1 MYKASILLVSISL
14 SLFISGCSM
23 NPAYQRP
30 DNKEFTG
37 DTFTQAQSES
47 FHKDLD
53 IIEWW
58 QHFNDPTLNKLI
70 EQALANNIDLRIA
83 SANVLESEALIRS
96 ARGVRLP
103 QINTASSSDRSFTG
117 ANTGGVF
124 AGGARRSYFTTN
136 QLGSQISWQADL
148 FGRLRSIQQAAVA
161 DWQATK
167 TDRIALTHTVIADV
181 IRQRAELAIAIRRLN
196 VAQDILTAREH
207 TLEIVNRR
215 YQSGLNNTSAVDV
228 RLARENV
235 FAAIANIADL
245 EQSLSLTQHALD
257 ILLGARPGGLFIS
270 DSELINLPKLD
281 DSIIGVPTQLLDRRP
296 DIRAAEFRTIAAN
309 ARVGVAVADLFPD
322 LTISGA
328 LGWRDNE
335 PSGLFNPNTLFG
347 NILGQ
352 LAHATYTGGQR
363 SAETDAAQA
372 RLEAA
377 AYTYT
382 DIVLQ
387 AIREVEDALIQN
399 KKLNERLSTLKQRTS
414 EARLAE
420 KISLDRYVRGVED
433 LLVVLETERR
443 RQDAEVELLQ
453 VELDYWNARIN
464 LFLAI
469 GGDWLSE
476 QEYVTAN
483 TKQ

>member
-1 MYKASILLVSISL
+1 
-14 SLFISGCSM
+14 M
-23 NPAYQRP
+23 NPQYQRP
-30 DNKEFTG
+30 DNKNFTG
-37 DTFTQAQSES
+37 ETFTQTQSES
-47 FHKDLD
+47 FHKELKV
-53 IIEWW
+53 IKWW
-58 QHFNDPTLNKLI
+58 QRFDDSTLDKLI
-70 EQALANNIDLRIA
+70 EQALTNNIDLRIA

-117 ANTGGVF
+117 TNTGGVF

-136 QLGSQISWQADL
+136 QLVGQISWQADL
-148 FGRLRSIQQAAVA
+148 FGRLRSIQEAAIA

-196 VAQDILTAREH
+196 IAQDILTAREH
-207 TLEIVNRR
+207 TLEIVTRR
-215 YQSGLNNTSAVDV
+215 YESGLNNTSAVDI
-228 RLARENV
+228 RLARENL
-235 FAAIANIADL
+235 FAANANITAL
-245 EQSLSLTQHALD
+245 EQSISLTQHALD
-257 ILLGARPGGLFIS
+257 ILVGTRPGALFIS
-270 DSELINLPKLD
+270 DSELINLPELD
-281 DSIIGVPTQLLDRRP
+281 DTIVGIPTQLLDRRP
-296 DIRAAEFRTIAAN
+296 DIRAAEFRTMAAN

-347 NILGQ
+347 NIIGQ
-352 LAHATYTGGQR
+352 LAHASYTGGQR
-363 SAETDAAQA
+363 SAETDAARA
-372 RLEAA
+372 RLESAA
-377 AYTYT
+377 HTYSG
-382 DIVLQ
+382 IVLQ

-399 KKLNERLSTLKQRTS
+399 HKLDKRLSILKQRAS

-420 KISLDRYVRGVED
+420 KISLDRYARGVED

-443 RQDAEVELLQ
+443 RQDAEAELLQ

-469 GGDWLSE
+469 GGDWLSDE
-476 QEYVTAN
+476 EYVAAN
-483 TKQ
+483 SRQ